1 MKLIL
6 TLATIL
12 MLVGCSGVD
21 YERELIVSQ
30 TANARS
36 PQNGFKY
43 TFDQT
48 TIVSLKRFTI
58 GDTLELVK
66 KGSCGEQTNKK

>member
-12 MLVGCSGVD
+12 MLVGCGID
-21 YERELIVSQ
+21 YERELIVKH
-30 TANARS
+30 TAPAYS
-36 PQNGFKY
+36 DQNGFKY
-43 TFDQT
+43 TFDET
-48 TIVSLKRFTI
+48 TIVTTKRFTI

-66 KGSCGEQTNKK
+66 KGSCGEQTNQK